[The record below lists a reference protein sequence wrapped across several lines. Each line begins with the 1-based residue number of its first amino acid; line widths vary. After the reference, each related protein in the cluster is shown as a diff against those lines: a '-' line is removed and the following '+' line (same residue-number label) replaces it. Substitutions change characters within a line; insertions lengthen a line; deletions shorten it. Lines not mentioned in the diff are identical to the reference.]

1 MLIYLSSKGISM
13 NITDGN
19 TINAINGA
27 KRIIRK
33 RFEDIFAEPSSLH
46 SKYSLLYFW
55 TNENIKEYLD
65 LISFEGKDSA
75 LSVLASGD
83 QAFNLVTKGIMD
95 IDTFDTNCLT
105 EYFALGIKKA
115 MILKYSYND
124 FKKNMGK
131 LYKFNN
137 IGIEETYS
145 IIRGL
150 YPFMEHNH
158 KTFWEALINYD
169 YKLRKDNGSWYN
181 LIELLLIKDSD
192 NKSIF
197 YNNYLTSEENYI
209 LLRSRLIN
217 ANITFKCA
225 NAKNLEKDFD
235 NDKYDLILLSN
246 ILDYFMYI
254 FCDLW
259 GYDHLQK
266 YEEKL
271 KSLCKDDAVI
281 FLKYAFFYK
290 TLEDVNPPTFS
301 SRVFRDFAFKLK
313 DLTDE
318 EIFEISKPYTKA
330 KDAIVLQRV
339 MK

>member
-1 MLIYLSSKGISM
+1 M
-13 NITDGN
+13 N
-19 TINAINGA
+19 
-27 KRIIRK
+27 
-33 RFEDIFAEPSSLH
+33 
-46 SKYSLLYFW
+46 
-55 TNENIKEYLD
+55 
-65 LISFEGKDSA
+65 
-75 LSVLASGD
+75 
-83 QAFNLVTKGIMD
+83 

-105 EYFALGIKKA
+105 EYFALGLKRA

-169 YKLRKDNGSWYN
+169 YKLRKDNGSWHN
-181 LIELLLIKDSD
+181 LIELLLLTGSE
-192 NKSIF
+192 NKSLF
-197 YNNYLTSEENYI
+197 YNNYLANEENYN

-271 KSLCKDDAVI
+271 KSLCKDDAII

-290 TLEDVNPPTFS
+290 LRGEVRQPSYSN
-301 SRVFRDFAFKLK
+301 RVFRDSAFKLS

-339 MK
+339 KK